1 MKILVISNFYP
12 PYHKTGYELGC
23 RDIVESLITRQHQI
37 KVLTSVYGIEKPQA
51 NDDDQIHRKL
61 VINDE
66 KSLDWKD
73 VFLKEFT
80 NQTYFKKICFEFEP
94 DIVFFF
100 DLSRISLSL
109 YSLAHD
115 MDLPTCSY
123 YANNWFI
130 TPEKD
135 QWHKLWP
142 KDKHGFKILRFLT
155 NRFMLLTPR
164 PPQSSR
170 CSVFANNYLK
180 NVALDLKR
188 TTHEAIVAP
197 LGININRF
205 PYKETKNEIPNRLLY
220 VGKIQTDTGIDDVI
234 KALHLLT
241 LEYGQDTL
249 SLTIAGDEKS
259 SPDYTAYLQN
269 LAEKLGILKNLRFI
283 GFIPHENMT
292 NLYHS
297 CDILVSPS
305 HLDDSSNRT
314 VLEAMSS
321 GIAIVSS
328 SAESKMEIL
337 EDKSSALIYPK
348 ENYASCADNIRR
360 FLEDHELMESIRMN
374 ARRKVERNFRIVR
387 SVDSLE
393 RLFIKAKEKANPNGQ
408 LKNTPAFSFPL
419 KNHSDISFED
429 LLRKAKWWLKLG
441 KIVVFAKILTK
452 PGFYLHL
459 PKKIYKKM
467 LILTPHSF
475 YAVLFKIYYFLH
487 GQHRKKSSSHTREI
501 QKILVVQL
509 ADIGDVILTSPF
521 IRELRRFF
529 PKAWIGLAVQPRMF
543 ELVEKCPYV
552 DDVIVFD
559 WRAIK
564 NVDAFLRG
572 SPKWWILSSG
582 KARQE
587 LWARHL
593 DMAISARWNE
603 DPCQAASLILMYT
616 SGAANRIAYKATS
629 SDPMRY
635 GWKDLNR
642 LITRGPSRGFPKH
655 EVEHQL
661 DILHYLG
668 INPKDTHLEVW
679 TSQEDDRIAQ
689 DMLNKHDIT
698 SADVLIAFAPGAAWS
713 FRRWPSERFIELGRW
728 LQEIYNAHILIMA
741 GKDECD
747 LALQI
752 EQGLQGNKTINLA
765 GKTTLRE
772 MASILK
778 QCKLFIGNDSG
789 PLHIAAAAGIPV
801 VGFYGPGEY
810 QRFKPWGI
818 DYDVLRLG
826 LFCSPCSQNCI
837 FGEPRCIQ
845 GLGLSHAKKILARK
859 LASILNLP

>member
-1 MKILVISNFYP
+1 MMKILFISNFYP
-12 PYHKTGYELGC
+12 PYHKTGHELGC
-23 RDIVESLITRQHQI
+23 RDIVEGLIARQYQI
-37 KVLTSVYGIEKPQA
+37 KVLTSVDGIEKAQA
-51 NDDDQIHRKL
+51 DDQIHRKL
-61 VINDE
+61 VINNE
-66 KSLDWKD
+66 KSPDWKD
-73 VFLKEFT
+73 VFIKEFT
-80 NQTYFKKICFEFEP
+80 NQTYFKKICFDFEP

-100 DLSRISLSL
+100 DLSHISLSL
-109 YSLAHD
+109 NSLAHD
-115 MDLPTCSY
+115 MGFPTCSY

-155 NRFMLLTPR
+155 DRFMLVPPRMPR
-164 PPQSSR
+164 PSR
-170 CSVFANNYLK
+170 WSVVANNSLK
-180 NVALDLKR
+180 NVAMDLKR
-188 TTHEAIVAP
+188 TAPEAIVVP

-205 PYKETKNEIPNRLLY
+205 PYKETKREKPDRLLY
-220 VGKIQTDTGIDDVI
+220 VGKIQPDNGIDDAI

-241 LEYGQDTL
+241 LEYGYNTL

-259 SPDYTAYLQN
+259 SPDYTAYLRD
-269 LAEKLGILKNLRFI
+269 LADKLGILKNLRFI
-283 GFIPHENMT
+283 GFTPQDNMP

-305 HLDDSSNRT
+305 HLDDSSTRA

-328 SAESKMEIL
+328 SAESKLEIL
-337 EDKSSALIYPK
+337 EDKFSALIYPK
-348 ENYASCADNIRR
+348 ENYSSCADNIRN
-360 FLEDHELMESIRMN
+360 FLEDHEFMESTRMN
-374 ARRKVERNFRIVR
+374 ARSKVESNFRNVQ

-393 RLFIKAKEKANPNGQ
+393 RLFIKAKEKTKLNGQ
-408 LKNTPAFSFPL
+408 KKSMSVISFPV
-419 KNHSDISFED
+419 KNHPDISFDD

-441 KIVVFAKILTK
+441 KIVVFARILTK

-475 YAVLFKIYYFLH
+475 YAVLFNIYYFFH
-487 GQHRKKSSSHTREI
+487 VQRRNKSGSPTREI

-529 PKAWIGLAVQPRMF
+529 PKAWIGLTVQPRMF
-543 ELVEKCPYV
+543 ELIEKCPYV

-559 WRAIK
+559 WRSIK

-572 SPKWWILSSG
+572 SPKWWILSSRA
-582 KARQE
+582 ARHD
-587 LWARHL
+587 LWEHHL

-728 LQEIYNAHILIMA
+728 LQEIYNAHILIVA
-741 GKDECD
+741 GKDEYD
-747 LALQI
+747 LGLQI
-752 EQGLQGNKTINLA
+752 EQGLIGNKTINLA

-772 MASILK
+772 MASVLK
-778 QCKLFIGNDSG
+778 RCKLFIGNDSG

-810 QRFKPWGI
+810 QRFKPWGK

-837 FGEPRCIQ
+837 FGEPRCID
-845 GLGLSHAKKILARK
+845 GLCVSHAKKILSRK